1 MGLRRVNGWI
11 SKKDADLWTGLF
23 LMVLSGAIIREA
35 IDLEV
40 GNPSNPGSGFM
51 ILGASAVLG
60 LLALHQFIKSLRS
73 FKHKQGAAAEEI
85 HWGRIVAVVSA
96 NALYIFL
103 LQLLG
108 YLVCTFL
115 FLSFCFQVLERGR
128 WIPRVIGSA
137 LTTFITYLLFARLLQ
152 LNLPKGVVPF
162 F

>member
-1 MGLRRVNGWI
+1 
-11 SKKDADLWTGLF
+11 
-23 LMVLSGAIIREA
+23 MVLSGAVVREA

-40 GNPSNPGSGFM
+40 GNPNNPGSGFM
-51 ILGASAVLG
+51 VFGASAALG
-60 LLALHQFIKSLRS
+60 LLALHRFIKSLGS
-73 FKHKQGAAAEEI
+73 FKPKQGAAAEEI
-85 HWGRIVAVVSA
+85 HWGRIVFVVGA

-137 LTTFITYLLFARLLQ
+137 LTALLTYLLFARLLK